1 MSYVV
6 KDAANQVRIGSM
18 TIDKEA
24 SRIWRTQIRE
34 ILNQQWDPIGG
45 CPADEYDGYVGT
57 IAAMV
62 RDNATDEVLTKY
74 LEWAESVHMG
84 LGRFDPERTRTIIA
98 SIRALGTAP

>member
-1 MSYVV
+1 MP
-6 KDAANQVRIGSM
+6 
-18 TIDKEA
+18 IDKEA
-24 SRIWRTQIRE
+24 SRIWRDRIRD

-62 RDNATDEVLTKY
+62 RDNMTDEALMEY

-84 LGRFDPERTRTIIA
+84 FGRFDRERARMVIA

>member
-1 MSYVV
+1 MP
-6 KDAANQVRIGSM
+6 
-18 TIDKEA
+18 IDKEA
-24 SRIWRTQIRE
+24 SRVWRGRIRD

-45 CPADEYDGYVGT
+45 CPADEYDGYIGT

-62 RDNATDEVLTKY
+62 RDNATDTALMKY

-84 LGRFDPERTRTIIA
+84 FGRFDPERARTVIV

>member
-1 MSYVV
+1 MSYEMV

-18 TIDKEA
+18 AIDKEA
-24 SRIWRTQIRE
+24 SRIWRGQIRD

-62 RDNATDEVLTKY
+62 RDNATDEALMKY
-74 LEWAESVHMG
+74 LEWASPSTWALAG
-84 LGRFDPERTRTIIA
+84 LIPSALGRSSRQ
-98 SIRALGTAP
+98 